1 MNTPVPIQHTQK
13 PLSFNPRLTPSV
25 CFSYHN
31 EYPSPHSAHTE
42 TPQFQSSP
50 HPIST
55 TMNTPVPIQHTQKP
69 LSFNPRL
76 TPDQEASL
84 ESQFSR
90 AKTLHATD
98 LEILAAEMG
107 VDDKEVKIKMLDFL
121 LC

>member
-31 EYPSPHSAHTE
+31 EYPSPHSAHSE
-42 TPQFQSSP
+42 TP
-50 HPIST
+50 T

-76 TPDQEASL
+76 TPSVCFSYHNEYPSPHSAHS
-84 ESQFSR
+84 ETPQF
-90 AKTLHATD
+90 
-98 LEILAAEMG
+98 
-107 VDDKEVKIKMLDFL
+107 
-121 LC
+121 